1 MHRQRP
7 ATLMTALAISC
18 AALAHADDF
27 QQLGTHE
34 HGHLTLNVVVQGTLL
49 SVELEAPGLNV
60 LGYEHRPRSP
70 AEQRQFDAQDRWL
83 RSGREAVG
91 VPPAA
96 ACRLEKVT
104 VSSPDWSA
112 AQAGEDHGDYRVNW
126 RFRCAN
132 AGVLAWFEP
141 WMLEKLLGVN
151 QVEVN
156 LINGNLQTRLAAGGP
171 RQRLALR

>member
-7 ATLMTALAISC
+7 ATLMSALAISWG
-18 AALAHADDF
+18 ALAHADDF
-27 QQLGTHE
+27 RQLGNHE
-34 HGHLTLNVVVQGTLL
+34 HGRLTLNVVVEGTLL
-49 SVELEAPGLNV
+49 SVELEAPGMNV
-60 LGYEHRPRSP
+60 LGYEHRPRTA
-70 AEQRQFDAQDRWL
+70 AEQAQFESQARWL
-83 RSGREAVG
+83 QSGRAAVG

-104 VSSPDWSA
+104 VSSPAWSA

-132 AGVLAWFEP
+132 AGALAWLEP
-141 WMLEKLLGVN
+141 WMLEKLLTVN
-151 QVEVN
+151 EVDVN

-171 RQRLALR
+171 RQRLPLR

>member
-1 MHRQRP
+1 MHRQRR
-7 ATLMTALAISC
+7 AKLMSALAIGWAA
-18 AALAHADDF
+18 AALADDF
-27 QQLGTHE
+27 RQLGTHE
-34 HGHLTLNVVVQGTLL
+34 HGHVTLNVVVEGTLL
-49 SVELEAPGLNV
+49 SVELEAPGMNV
-60 LGYEHRPRSP
+60 LGYEHRPRTA
-70 AEQRQFDAQDRWL
+70 AEQAQFESQARWL
-83 RSGREAVG
+83 QSGRAAVG

-96 ACRLEKVT
+96 GCRLEKVT

-132 AGVLAWFEP
+132 AGVLAWLEP

-151 QVEVN
+151 ETDVN